1 MIIKYPNIFPEDPAL
16 KLQFNNELLESLM
29 DVELHIDVR
38 MFSRE
43 PNKKYYCLDLET
55 PNSFVF
61 DQTRNDYINH
71 YEKLY
76 DRIITICPFT
86 AKLRNESL
94 GKELYSYGYFPSSSN
109 WNRDHKK
116 EFDLIYM
123 GSGTDWFLDDRILKY
138 SHVVIN
144 AHGRHYTTHP
154 NLSFNEKMD
163 MVSKS
168 RITLVHNQINCSHIY
183 PQEGTDNFYKIINNR
198 LTQHK
203 SRVVEA
209 ARAKSLILCKK
220 DDFNIIEDL
229 FIPNQDFVY
238 YNDDNFDEVV
248 SEILNNYSDYQF
260 MIDNAFKKVSTQ
272 YDIKNFVEKF
282 II

>member
-1 MIIKYPNIFPEDPAL
+1 
-16 KLQFNNELLESLM
+16 
-29 DVELHIDVR
+29 
-38 MFSRE
+38 
-43 PNKKYYCLDLET
+43 
-55 PNSFVF
+55 
-61 DQTRNDYINH
+61 
-71 YEKLY
+71 
-76 DRIITICPFT
+76 
-86 AKLRNESL
+86 
-94 GKELYSYGYFPSSSN
+94 
-109 WNRDHKK
+109 
-116 EFDLIYM
+116 
-123 GSGTDWFLDDRILKY
+123 
-138 SHVVIN
+138 
-144 AHGRHYTTHP
+144 
-154 NLSFNEKMD
+154 

>member
-16 KLQFNNELLESLM
+16 KLEFNNELLELHQEA
-29 DVELHIDVR
+29 ELHIDVR
-38 MFSRE
+38 LFNRE

-61 DQTRNDYINH
+61 DKTRQDYLNH

-76 DRIITICPFT
+76 DKIITICPFT

-94 GKELYSYGYFPSSSN
+94 GRELYSYGYFPSSSN
-109 WNRDHKK
+109 WDRENEK
-116 EFDLIYM
+116 EFDLIYA

-144 AHGRHYTTHP
+144 SQGRQYTTHP
-154 NLSFNEKMD
+154 NLSFNQKMD
-163 MVSKS
+163 MISKS
-168 RITLVHNQINCSHIY
+168 KITLVHNQINCSHI
-183 PQEGTDNFYKIINNR
+183 QQQKDTDYFYKIINNR

-229 FIPNQDFVY
+229 FVPNEEFIY

-248 SEILNNYSDYQF
+248 TKILNNYHDYQF
-260 MIDNAFKKVSTQ
+260 IIDNAFKKVSTQ
-272 YDIKNFVEKF
+272 YDIKNFIEKF
-282 II
+282 IV